1 DDSGEVINCIC
12 SNPTLDDGLFMIA
25 CDRCEVWFHGRCVGV
40 REGDA
45 VKTWF
50 CQRCTS
56 SGNAR

>member
-1 DDSGEVINCIC
+1 VINCIC

-25 CDRCEVWFHGRCVGV
+25 CDQCEVWFHGRCVGV

-45 VKTWF
+45 VRTWF

-56 SGNAR
+56 SGRV